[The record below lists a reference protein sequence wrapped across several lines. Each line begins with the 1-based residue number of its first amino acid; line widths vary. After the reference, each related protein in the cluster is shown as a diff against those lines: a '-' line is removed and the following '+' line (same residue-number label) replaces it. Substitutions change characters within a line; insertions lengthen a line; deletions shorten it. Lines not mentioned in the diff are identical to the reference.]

1 MMQSTQLIFRDASI
15 AAISRWPRVAWPT
28 PEKPE
33 LMARVLNL
41 FIAAQRREPMKVV
54 DQVTAITDRGFEG
67 CIHGRPGSKRQILL
81 VESEALAEFSL
92 EPGIV
97 RENITTAGLKT
108 IELKPGQRLLIGDAV
123 LEVTARC
130 EPCSRMDEI
139 RMGLQGTLGDRRGM
153 LCKVIEGG
161 RISCGD
167 EIRVEAAVISY
178 IGGGIE

>member
-1 MMQSTQLIFRDASI
+1 
-15 AAISRWPRVAWPT
+15 
-28 PEKPE
+28 
-33 LMARVLNL
+33 MARVLNL
-41 FIAAQRREPMKVV
+41 FIAVQRLEPMKAV
-54 DQVTAITDRGFEG
+54 DQVNVIADRGFEG

-97 RENITTAGLKT
+97 RENITTAGLRT
-108 IELKPGQRLLIGDAV
+108 TELKPGQRLLIGDAV

-139 RMGLQGTLGDRRGM
+139 RMGLQGALEDRRGM

-161 RISCGD
+161 RIACGD
-167 EIRVEAAVISY
+167 EIRVETAVISY